1 MESGISQKMEKDITT
16 SPHFG
21 GFFDGAFWTR
31 GNDKENKP
39 LTIIQVAPSLMILG
53 FGLIASNII
62 FITELILSFSAL
74 GMPASETSVK
84 ENKAETKEDK
94 EDEDINEAKED
105 KEDEDMNETNEDKED
120 EDINETTTI
129 SEVSEESLNIDCSQ

>member
-16 SPHFG
+16 SPHFR

-53 FGLIASNII
+53 FGLIASIII
-62 FITELILSFSAL
+62 FITELILSFCAL
-74 GMPASETSVK
+74 GKPTSETSVV
-84 ENKAETKEDK
+84 
-94 EDEDINEAKED
+94 DIKGEAKED
-105 KEDEDMNETNEDKED
+105 KEDI
-120 EDINETTTI
+120 DINDTTTI
-129 SEVSEESLNIDCSQ
+129 MTVSNESLNTDSS